1 MTVKVDVKG
10 LDLTLEKMRKL
21 PAIFDEELTKAMND
35 EGLSWRDDV
44 RDNTPVDTGDLR
56 RSWELTGP
64 DKKGLKFEMD
74 LANNLEY
81 ALYIE
86 LGHRQEPGRYVPA
99 IGKRLKADYVPGSY
113 MLRDGTN
120 RLEEALPKAL
130 REAVKIA
137 RARLSD

>member
-1 MTVKVDVKG
+1 MTIKINTKG
-10 LDLTLEKMRKL
+10 LDGLLDKVSRLSPEIDGAVSR
-21 PAIFDEELTKAMND
+21 AMTD

-81 ALYIE
+81 VEFVEY
-86 LGHRQEPGRYVPA
+86 GHRQEPGRFVPA
-99 IGKRLKADYVPGSY
+99 IGKRLVADYVPGSY
-113 MLRDGTN
+113 MLRDGTR
-120 RLEEALPKAL
+120 RLEETLKPAVQKEVRKAIESL
-130 REAVKIA
+130 
-137 RARLSD
+137 

>member
-1 MTVKVDVKG
+1 MTIRIDTKG
-10 LDLTLEKMRKL
+10 LDGLLDKVGRLSPEIDGAVSR
-21 PAIFDEELTKAMND
+21 AMTD

-81 ALYIE
+81 AEHVEY
-86 LGHRQEPGRYVPA
+86 GHRQEPGRFVPA
-99 IGKRLKADYVPGSY
+99 IGKRLVADYVPGSY
-113 MLRDGTN
+113 MLRNGTS
-120 RLEEALPKAL
+120 RLEETLKPAVQKEVRKAIESL
-130 REAVKIA
+130 
-137 RARLSD
+137 

>member
-1 MTVKVDVKG
+1 MTIRIDTKG
-10 LDLTLEKMRKL
+10 LDGLLDKVESLSPRIDQAVYT
-21 PAIFDEELTKAMND
+21 AMAD

-81 ALYIE
+81 AEHVEY
-86 LGHRQEPGRYVPA
+86 GHRQEPGRFVPA
-99 IGKRLKADYVPGSY
+99 IGKRLKADFVPGSY
-113 MLRDGTN
+113 MLRDGTR
-120 RLEEALPKAL
+120 RLEDSLKPAVQKEVRKAIESL
-130 REAVKIA
+130 
-137 RARLSD
+137 